1 MDDLRHIDRVIPGL
15 YISGARAVYQAPAL
29 RKAGITRVLKLY
41 EGPPDWPPDF
51 HVCDNPLEDG
61 APIPS
66 YILSAGV
73 AFIHQS
79 MAAGE
84 KVLVTC
90 GAGISRSSTFVLA
103 YLVESGYDLRDAWQ
117 LLRQRHPPA
126 YPAFALWESLLAY
139 YNLPYT
145 LRDILEWMKR
155 DDEENG

>member
-1 MDDLRHIDRVIPGL
+1 MDDLRPIDRVIPGL
-15 YISGARAVYQAPAL
+15 YISGARAAYRAPLL

-61 APIPS
+61 EPIPS
-66 YILSAGV
+66 YILTAGV

-84 KVLVTC
+84 KVLVVC

-103 YLVESGYDLRDAWQ
+103 YLVESGYDLREAWR
-117 LLRQRHPPA
+117 LLRQQHPIASPA
-126 YPAFALWESLLAY
+126 PALWESLLTY
-139 YNLPYT
+139 YDLPYT
-145 LRDILEWMKR
+145 LRDILEWMKQ
-155 DDEENG
+155 DDETYG